1 MLITLLSLTFFQKYW
16 AWLCHWDTW
25 LFLKINTEWTNP
37 FLDSISPWW
46 REANAWV
53 PLYLFLIIFG
63 IINFKKKVWYWLL
76 FTAITL
82 TLSDQLSSN
91 LIKNLVERPRPCRDE
106 FLADKV
112 RLLLNN
118 CSGGYSFTSSHATN
132 HFAFA
137 VFIFIT
143 LQPFFKK
150 WTYLFFVWA
159 ATICYGQVYVGVH
172 YPLDVVCGAILGCGI
187 GYLTGTFFTKKIGP
201 LSLEP

>member
-1 MLITLLSLTFFQKYW
+1 MPITLLSLTFFQKCW
-16 AWLCHWDTW
+16 AWLNHWDTW
-25 LFLKINTEWTNP
+25 LFLKINTVWTNP
-37 FLDSISPWW
+37 FLDSIFPWW

-63 IINFKKKVWYWLL
+63 MINFKKKVWYWLL

-91 LIKNLVERPRPCRDE
+91 LIKNWVQRPRPCRDE

-187 GYLTGTFFTKKIGP
+187 GYLTGTFFTNKIGA